1 MNEGGRGAACATA
14 PIREKTRTAGYKTH
28 FRDADTILE
37 IIAEMTML
45 RLNITKK
52 NPYPTGTNTLRVK
65 QVVEINGKNG
75 KLCRE
80 WIKSAHPGVDC
91 PFSTDFRK
99 WHIPEA
105 GWRKSG

>member
-65 QVVEINGKNG
+65 QVVEMNGKNG

-91 PFSTDFRK
+91 PFSNDALLN
-99 WHIPEA
+99 PVA
-105 GWRKSG
+105 SSGTMP